1 MMNDNDFAALRDMGD
16 AQRTERWLCFDP
28 GTFKTGWVIFDPHAE
43 TVLDAGWDKND
54 DAIEVT
60 ECMGFHD
67 RIIMETFAAQGMP
80 LGSSSLETV
89 RFEGMLIERAA
100 ASRQIVVDRITR
112 REIKL
117 TLCGTSRA
125 KDQNVRAALVDL
137 YASDWVSIGNGLGV
151 KSNPSPLAKLRACK
165 GAAAHTFAALAVATA
180 WRAEH
185 WSGR

>member
-16 AQRTERWLCFDP
+16 AQRAERWLAADP
-28 GTFKTGWVIFDPHAE
+28 GTFKTGYVVFDPHAQA
-43 TVLDAGWDKND
+43 VIDAGWCEND
-54 DAIEVT
+54 DFFAVIET
-60 ECMGFHD
+60 LGYHD
-67 RIIMETFAAQGMP
+67 RFIQETFAAMGMP
-80 LGSSSLETV
+80 TGESSLETV
-89 RFEGMLIERAA
+89 RWEGRFIQHAK
-100 ASRQIVVDRITR
+100 ASRGITVDRITR

-125 KDQNVRAALVDL
+125 KDQNVRAALINL
-137 YASDWVSIGNGLGV
+137 YASDWAAIGNGLGV

-185 WSGR
+185 WEGR